1 LAIFKGVRA
10 LLGLNPPKEFAI
22 MFIVGYLRKDRDAA
36 FFKREKETKK
46 W

>member
-1 LAIFKGVRA
+1 
-10 LLGLNPPKEFAI
+10 